1 MAIEEEK
8 RKAQQDALSSKE
20 ETDDS
25 VDTTQGTYI
34 LILENIPLYDIWYET
49 YCHSVLEWTKRM

>member
-1 MAIEEEK
+1 MNLLAIEEEK

-25 VDTTQGTYI
+25 VDTTQGT
-34 LILENIPLYDIWYET
+34 
-49 YCHSVLEWTKRM
+49 